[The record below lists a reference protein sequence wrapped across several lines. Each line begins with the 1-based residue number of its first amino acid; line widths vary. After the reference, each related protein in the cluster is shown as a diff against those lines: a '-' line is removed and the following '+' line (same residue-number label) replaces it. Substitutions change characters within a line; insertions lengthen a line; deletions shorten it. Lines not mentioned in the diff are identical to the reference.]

1 MTTEIFTEEDIEHYQ
16 QDSNSATAQVIYIF
30 WSIVSLMAIYYSFV
44 IYNGFDLG
52 GFLLA
57 IFFAPVYLLW
67 GFYKVGFPPTTNK
80 RRRKK

>member
-1 MTTEIFTEEDIEHYQ
+1 MTTENFTEEDIEHYQ
-16 QDSNSATAQVIYIF
+16 QNSNSTTLQVVYIF

-44 IYNGFDLG
+44 IYKGFNLG

-57 IFFAPVYLLW
+57 ILFSPVYLLW
-67 GFYKVGFPPTTNK
+67 GFYKVGFPPTNK

>member
-1 MTTEIFTEEDIEHYQ
+1 MTTENFTEEDIEHYQ
-16 QDSNSATAQVIYIF
+16 QNSNSTTVQVVYIF

-44 IYNGFDLG
+44 IYKGFNLG

-57 IFFAPVYLLW
+57 ILFAPVYLLW
-67 GFYKVGFPPTTNK
+67 GFYKVGFPPTNK